1 MGHWYAGSD
10 RRGDALGQGVTYVRG
25 GICGDAMVRCAEGR
39 RMLGTVELHT
49 PSCVVGLIIRVLW
62 LLTLSWSV
70 GKNLNGTSGTGRRR
84 IYALGR
90 GGMGVVTAVG
100 WRIQGGGIACSDE
113 AWVVD
118 G

>member
-1 MGHWYAGSD
+1 
-10 RRGDALGQGVTYVRG
+10 
-25 GICGDAMVRCAEGR
+25 
-39 RMLGTVELHT
+39 MLGIVELHT

-70 GKNLNGTSGTGRRR
+70 GENLNGTSGTGRRR

-113 AWVVD
+113 TWVVD